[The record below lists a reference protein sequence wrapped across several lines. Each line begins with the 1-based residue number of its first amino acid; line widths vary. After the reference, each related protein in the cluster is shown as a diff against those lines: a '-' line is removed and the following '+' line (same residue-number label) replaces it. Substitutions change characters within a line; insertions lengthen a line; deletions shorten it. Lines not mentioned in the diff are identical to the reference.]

1 MKKVIL
7 SALLASAL
15 CVPGVKAQT
24 IHFGPK
30 AGGNLS
36 WVTQSIYFEGDNP
49 GGIKNAMFSF
59 HAGAYGKYMFSDTW
73 GVGVEALYTGM
84 GDKKDDRNKTKLD
97 YLTVPVLAQFHLPSI
112 EGLSFHLGPQVGFLM
127 SAKFSSFNQ
136 DTGKGEKDVDVKEKF
151 KDIDFAIVGGAEY
164 AFDFGLTLGARYNF
178 GVLEVVEKEDKIIGA
193 GKHTNQCIQAY
204 VGYNLAKVLAK

>member
-36 WVTQSIYFEGDNP
+36 WVSKLKYPNDNNT
-49 GGIKNAMFSF
+49 GINNARIFF
-59 HAGAYGKYMFSDTW
+59 HAGACGEYMFNDTW
-73 GVGVEALYTGM
+73 GVGVEALYTGI
-84 GDKKDDRNKTKLD
+84 GNKKDDMNKLKLD
-97 YLTVPVLAQFHLPSI
+97 YLTVPVLAKFHLPSV

-127 SAKFSSFNQ
+127 SAKKSIESLN
-136 DTGKGEKDVDVKEKF
+136 KKDVDAKKAF
-151 KDIDFAIVGGAEY
+151 NDIDFAIVGGAEY
-164 AFDFGLTLGARYNF
+164 AFDFGLIVGARYNF
-178 GVLEVVEKEDKIIGA
+178 GMIDIDKD
-193 GKHTNQCIQAY
+193 KLKSDDKYTNQFIQVY